1 MDLRSRLTAKILDA
15 VKKLGLPTENL
26 SVSFSSLPELCDFQT
41 NYALVTAKKVGKN
54 PLALAEEIVNELNDK
69 SFTAVKPGFI
79 NIKVDSELL
88 SQYANDVLSDKNLG
102 VEKVEKPRK
111 LLIDYGGANVAK
123 ELHVGHLRSPII
135 GEALKRLHRFLGD
148 TVYADT
154 HLGDWGMQMGL
165 TVLQLKEDGYLD
177 EFFKSSGNYENIP
190 LPQYRYA
197 VKADNKEL
205 IEQDLKDNSLIALDY
220 HDMLYRGE
228 DNCLR
233 WIALHDSDKVLGPY
247 IIQTKSKAPEEML
260 ESYTILP
267 PDAQIAGYGEWTF
280 LDEAEIPIDN
290 LSFDV
295 FMGYAAQTKDIDR
308 APTAIYLY
316 KDL

>member
-1 MDLRSRLTAKILDA
+1 MNTKDFLGILLMAMLAVVGLTACSNDDEESRKVTDYKEYVLTVASEKIPGVLWSDGFNYLSEVYA
-15 VKKLGLPTENL
+15 VKKEQSDEWSAFGSITGFEFEKGYEYQIKISETSYLDYSMGTPAWTDRELLEVISKDKKDSENL
-26 SVSFSSLPELCDFQT
+26 
-41 NYALVTAKKVGKN
+41 
-54 PLALAEEIVNELNDK
+54 PLH
-69 SFTAVKPGFI
+69 
-79 NIKVDSELL
+79 
-88 SQYANDVLSDKNLG
+88 
-102 VEKVEKPRK
+102 
-111 LLIDYGGANVAK
+111 LIPKAY
-123 ELHVGHLRSPII
+123 
-135 GEALKRLHRFLGD
+135 
-148 TVYADT
+148 
-154 HLGDWGMQMGL
+154 
-165 TVLQLKEDGYLD
+165 
-177 EFFKSSGNYENIP
+177 YENIP

-197 VKADNKEL
+197 VEADNKEL

-247 IIQTKSKAPEEML
+247 IIQTKSKAPEEMP

-316 KDL
+316 KDLTGYYQTKYPEAGVKTVVVSYKLSAESL